1 MRSHDCSTFATHLQS
16 VDTPINAIQI
26 WKAQLDSLSTEEIA
40 KLEISLDSSERLRAA
55 RFHFE
60 QDRKH
65 YIGSRG
71 LLRHLIGGHLN
82 VAPATLIFEYGA
94 HGKPA
99 LTAAFS
105 HDKTLCFNL
114 SHSAGWAMFALAW
127 DREVG
132 IDLESNARLQR
143 DHNELLGLASRIL
156 SEGELVVWKALP
168 NNAAR
173 EAAFLRAWTRKEAY
187 AKARGQGLFANLTS
201 VEVILDAAAPNSSL
215 ILHSSEKG
223 VNDWILHDLSAPG
236 GFAAAVAAAHK

>member
-1 MRSHDCSTFATHLQS
+1 MFAAHLQS
-16 VDTPINAIQI
+16 IDTPINAIQI
-26 WKAQLDSLSTEEIA
+26 WKAPLDSLSTEEIA
-40 KLEISLDSSERLRAA
+40 TLEISLDPSERLRAE

-71 LLRHLIGGHLN
+71 LLRHLIAGQLN
-82 VAPATLIFEYGA
+82 VAAATLTFEYGE

-143 DHNELLGLASRIL
+143 DHDELLGLATRIL
-156 SEGELVVWKALP
+156 SERELAVWKALP

-173 EAAFLRAWTRKEAY
+173 EAAFLRGWTRKEAY
-187 AKARGQGLFANLTS
+187 AKARGEGLFANLTL

-215 ILHSSEKG
+215 ILHSSAEEEG
-223 VNDWILHDLSAPG
+223 ARDWILHDLSAPD
-236 GFAAAVAAAHK
+236 GFAAAVAVAHK